1 MMALGLFS
9 GAVGGIIAALYT
21 IFDGFKSLEGVPSDN
36 SDVQRNKRMVFFI
49 IRIVYG
55 ALFGLVI
62 TLWLLDDLKSV
73 NLSQSKL
80 MFFQITAGFMGSKI
94 LELTMKKFGLQP
106 T

>member
-1 MMALGLFS
+1 LEIDLYMMALGLFS

-55 ALFGLVI
+55 ALLIVP
-62 TLWLLDDLKSV
+62 TLQRGNAAPDAPASR
-73 NLSQSKL
+73 
-80 MFFQITAGFMGSKI
+80 A
-94 LELTMKKFGLQP
+94 
-106 T
+106 